1 MEGVNKSTYEE
12 EMENP
17 EFRHFMERERFM
29 LKLSETIAK
38 TMEEHHISV
47 RELAKRAHVSK
58 TIVTGLRSGR
68 RKNITLDK
76 LRDLIDVLNLDLQLV
91 GK

>member
-1 MEGVNKSTYEE
+1 MNKTTYEK

-17 EFRHFMERERFM
+17 EFRHLMERERFM
-29 LKLSETIAK
+29 LELSENIAK
-38 TMEEHHISV
+38 AMEEQHISV

-58 TIVTGLRSGR
+58 TVVTGIRSGR

-76 LRDLIDVLNLDLQLV
+76 LKDLIDVLNLDLQLV

>member
-1 MEGVNKSTYEE
+1 MNRTTYEK

-17 EFRHFMERERFM
+17 EFRHLMERERFM
-29 LKLSETIAK
+29 LELSENIAK
-38 TMEEHHISV
+38 AMEEQHISV
-47 RELAKRAHVSK
+47 RELSKRAHVSK
-58 TIVTGLRSGR
+58 TVVTGIRSGR

-76 LRDLIDVLNLDLQLV
+76 LKDLIDVLNLDLQLV